1 MQRINASLRNHF
13 RSLLWQITSSYPIT
27 YYRVGSNLV
36 NLIGYCR
43 LVQRDAEKND
53 SSKNNLTSSDIVF
66 KFSFS
71 MRFTL
76 ELLNSSYILPTH
88 LRISLFDDIFTFS
101 SLFVLGSG
109 FGGRVARTNLLQI
122 FWTQKIQHTANMES
136 NWSQPRTSSTQT
148 AEDPDP
154 IWETNLTS
162 STALTSTFNYQLA
175 DGFASWGTTV
185 E

>member
-1 MQRINASLRNHF
+1 MYAENL
-13 RSLLWQITSSYPIT
+13 TSSYPIT

-43 LVQRDAEKND
+43 LVQRNAEKND
-53 SSKNNLTSSDIVF
+53 SRKIIWRRVTLFSSLLF
-66 KFSFS
+66 QYA
-71 MRFTL
+71 L
-76 ELLNSSYILPTH
+76 LLNFSTLPTSCQH
-88 LRISLFDDIFTFS
+88 TSLEDIFTFS
-101 SLFVLGSG
+101 FLFVLGSG

-162 STALTSTFNYQLA
+162 STAAANIFNYQLA